1 MNKNK
6 IAIIT
11 MANNDYLP
19 FTKNCIKSLENIGLK
34 DLIRVYCVDENCY
47 DNISKEHKHTQLIK
61 HNLSGDL
68 DKLQRFPKGPAK
80 LIKLARTEST
90 FKDLVFLKFIALSD
104 ALKKHEY
111 VFFVDGDV
119 IFLCDK
125 FIEYSLK
132 NINDVDIL
140 FQSDSNLNEIDA
152 PCSGVMFVKSNNKT
166 QQFFDMKQVKSDLD
180 YTKFIGDQDYVLKN
194 KNKLMY
200 GYFSKEL
207 FPNGK
212 VFWENRDKL
221 KPYLIHYNWCAGG
234 QKYKRMKLSNGWFL

>member
-6 IAIIT
+6 IAIVT

-34 DLIRVYCVDENCY
+34 DLIRVYCVDADCY
-47 DNISKEHKHTQLIK
+47 ENISKEHPNTQLIK
-61 HNLSGDL
+61 HNLNGDI
-68 DKLQRFPKGPAK
+68 DKLQRFPKGSAK
-80 LIKLARTEST
+80 LIKLAKTESG
-90 FKDLVFLKFIALSD
+90 FKDLVLLKFIAISD
-104 ALKKHEY
+104 ALKKYEY

-132 NINDVDIL
+132 NIVDRDVL
-140 FQSDSNLNEIDA
+140 LQSDTNLDEADA
-152 PCSGVMFVKSNNKT
+152 PCSGVMFVKRNKKT
-166 QQFFDMKQVKSDLD
+166 KQFFDIHQVKSDSD
-180 YTKFIGDQDYVLKN
+180 YDKFISDQDYVCKN
-194 KNKLMY
+194 RNKLTHE
-200 GYFSKEL
+200 YFSKEL

-234 QKYKRMKLSNGWFL
+234 QKHKRMKLSNGWFL